1 MNNPAFQHILEKI
14 LLNLN
19 YEDLVVCQEVIENSN
34 DILNNSLFWLKYKEW
49 ALPGLSKK
57 NQKDWSKAIFLTKG
71 TKLETNV
78 ITYIKKLIQKNVP
91 IDVPCYINENVVNK
105 FLQNQFEVPK
115 DFEEILTRNQEWIGD
130 HLGSVAL
137 LSHFDKMLELSK
149 FALLKCE
156 IEVNPLARI
165 PQATS
170 TAQFQFVWCWWPREF
185 MLWVHFIF
193 AL

>member
-57 NQKDWSKAIFLTKG
+57 NQKDWSKAIFMTKG

-78 ITYIKKLIQKNVP
+78 ITYIKKLIQR
-91 IDVPCYINENVVNK
+91 NEA
-105 FLQNQFEVPK
+105 
-115 DFEEILTRNQEWIGD
+115 R
-130 HLGSVAL
+130 
-137 LSHFDKMLELSK
+137 HF
-149 FALLKCE
+149 
-156 IEVNPLARI
+156 
-165 PQATS
+165 
-170 TAQFQFVWCWWPREF
+170 
-185 MLWVHFIF
+185 
-193 AL
+193 